1 MTVCGFIRNYYSTF
15 HDEKHYE
22 LEHQLDGHK
31 KNLKIARLERQSV
44 KNRHLRVFNLT
55 VKTV

>member
-1 MTVCGFIRNYYSTF
+1 MTVCDFIRNYYSTF

-31 KNLKIARLERQSV
+31 KKSQ
-44 KNRHLRVFNLT
+44 NRPAGTAVS
-55 VKTV
+55 